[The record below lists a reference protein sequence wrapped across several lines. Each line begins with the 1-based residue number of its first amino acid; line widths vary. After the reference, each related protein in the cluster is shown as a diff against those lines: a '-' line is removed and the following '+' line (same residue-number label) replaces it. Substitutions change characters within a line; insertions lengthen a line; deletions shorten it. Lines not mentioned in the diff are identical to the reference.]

1 LVGNDIVDLDFC
13 EPAEHHHIRYLDRV
27 CAPEEADAVR
37 RSVNPVNALASIWAS
52 KEAAYKLL
60 SKQLE
65 LPHFV
70 PHQFVAQVE
79 NHEGAQIY
87 QKLSILY
94 RGVQADVSI
103 LSTERWVHA
112 VAVLPSMKIKWTVG
126 EIEKCFFG
134 SRKASTESEA
144 VRFLA
149 HALLAQLGPQ
159 DVTLQ
164 FEGRV
169 PQLKRKGGGHSGMYV
184 SLSHH
189 GAFAAAAIAWPACG
203 PVPES
208 SDDARLALAKNSEAV
223 CSTCTA

>member
-1 LVGNDIVDLDFC
+1 MVGNDIVDLDFC

-37 RSVNPVNALASIWAS
+37 RSVNPVKALASIWVS
-52 KEAAYKLL
+52 KEAAYKLF

-79 NHEGAQIY
+79 NHDSARIY

-112 VAVLPSMKIKWTVG
+112 VAVLPSMKIKWAVC

-134 SRKASTESEA
+134 SRKAGSESEA

-149 HALLAQLGPQ
+149 YALLDEVGLQ
-159 DVTLQ
+159 DVTLE

-169 PQLKRKGGGHSGMYV
+169 PKLKRKGGGHSGMHV

-189 GAFAAAAIAWPACG
+189 GAFAAAAIACPACG
-203 PVPES
+203 LISES
-208 SDDARLALAKNSEAV
+208 SDDACLALAKNSEAV